1 MSYSIVRRRPNASL
15 LAEAVRTIGKRRF
28 EIRQQVSC
36 PLEDRKLHYLVETWF
51 FFPQSL
57 QINRWSYTATDYQ
70 RCLAANCLR
79 LCGNW
84 RPRRAAVRRSSS

>member
-1 MSYSIVRRRPNASL
+1 MSYSIVRRRRRPNASL

-57 QINRWSYTATDYQ
+57 QINRWS
-70 RCLAANCLR
+70 RCLVANCPR
-79 LCGNW
+79 FCGNW
-84 RPRRAAVRRSSS
+84 RRRRAAVRKSLT